1 MLVRF
6 HSDVGGFLMFGDM
19 AVELLKMAGHS
30 GTVPGAWRADDLA
43 EARTRLLAALERRP
57 EAADPA
63 DAEDGDD
70 GPPVGLRQR
79 AMPLLELLERAAS
92 SESPVRWEQSTY

>member
-19 AVELLKMAGHS
+19 ALELLKMAGHS

-43 EARTRLLAALERRP
+43 DARTRLLAALDIYEQRP
-57 EAADPA
+57 SFAATR
-63 DAEDGDD
+63 EFT
-70 GPPVGLRQR
+70 
-79 AMPLLELLERAAS
+79 AA
-92 SESPVRWEQSTY
+92 